1 MAPPL
6 SDELAIRSEGDIVMV
21 RKAIREAAKAVGF
34 SGTDITRIV
43 TATSE
48 LARNIFKYAGSGK
61 VRYQRESQLGQGGIA
76 IVFSDKG
83 PGIADIT
90 KALLPGYSSGDG
102 LGMGLP
108 GSRRLMDQLEIV
120 SALDQGTTVTVRKW
134 LPR

>member
-1 MAPPL
+1 
-6 SDELAIRSEGDIVMV
+6 MV
-21 RKAIREAAKAVGF
+21 RKAIREAAKAIGF

-61 VRYQRESQLGQGGIA
+61 VRYRREFQLGQGGIA
-76 IVFSDKG
+76 IVFSDNG
-83 PGIADIT
+83 PGIADIS

-120 SALDQGTTVTVRKW
+120 SALNQGTTVTVRKW

>member
-1 MAPPL
+1 MVQPL
-6 SDELAIRSEGDIVMV
+6 SDELPIRSEGDIVLV
-21 RKAIREAAKAVGF
+21 RKAIREAAKAIGF

-61 VRYQRESQLGQGGIA
+61 VSYRKEYQFGQGGIA
-76 IVFSDKG
+76 IVFADKG
-83 PGIADIT
+83 PGIADVT

-108 GSRRLMDQLEIV
+108 GSRRLMDFLEIN
-120 SALDQGTTVTVRKW
+120 STAGQGTTVTVRKW